1 MGAID
6 HLLFKISNTTSERR
20 KIRAGDYQKDGLWYC
35 GNCNTPKQAEVTI
48 AGTTVKP
55 MCLCKCQQAADK
67 EKEREDRT
75 AANREMC
82 FDDPS
87 DTLSTF
93 ALDDGKNEITK
104 TCKAYADNFAELLK
118 QNKGLVL
125 FGETGVGKTFAVNA
139 LANELIDRGYKVRST
154 SLRSLGKELQG
165 FNVDR
170 SRVIRSLNL
179 FDLLILDDWGTERD
193 TEWMN
198 ELVQEI
204 IDSRYKANKPLILT
218 TNYGAQELKTPADL
232 KMKRIVSRLYDICVF
247 IEVKGKD
254 RRRATLIADNE
265 KIKNLLGVKE

>member
-6 HLLFKISNTTSERR
+6 HLLFKIANSTSDRR
-20 KIRAGDYQKDGLWYC
+20 EVRDGDYQRDGLWYC
-35 GNCNTPKQAEVTI
+35 GKCNTPKQTEVVI
-48 AGTTVKP
+48 AGAKIKP
-55 MCLCKCQQAADK
+55 MCLCKCQEAADK
-67 EKEREDRT
+67 QKERESRT
-75 AANREMC
+75 AANRELC

-87 DTLSTF
+87 DTISTF
-93 ALDDGKNEITK
+93 TLDDGKNDITK

-204 IDSRYKANKPLILT
+204 IDSRYKAKKPLILT
-218 TNYGAQELKTPADL
+218 TNYGAQELKAPADL